1 MVSSKMMNSMKSIGD
16 GEGVET
22 GVCSVRV
29 GNIAMELKR
38 IVASKV
44 NKIINSNPY
53 YSNSVDK
60 SGWRTHKCEDTE
72 DRCASAVSF
81 LPSCHSFWCDKW
93 LNSAGKGL
101 WLEIELQN
109 YVQLFDDVTIQVKI
123 NSKFVQD
130 LMITGRSNKMLRKV
144 VPMYSVVN
152 IHDTPEHT
160 ALGESIHFVSAPH
173 HSGASIVG
181 IKTKKV
187 FEDGKFKPGASP

>member
-1 MVSSKMMNSMKSIGD
+1 MINSMKTIGQ

-29 GNIAMELKR
+29 GNIATELKR

-53 YSNSVDK
+53 YRYSVDK
-60 SGWRTHKCEDTE
+60 SGWKTHKCEDTE
-72 DRCASAVSF
+72 ERCVF
-81 LPSCHSFWCDKW
+81 FWCDKW
-93 LNSAGKGL
+93 LNSTGKGL

-130 LMITGRSNKMLRKV
+130 LMVTGRSNKMLGKF

-152 IHDTPEHT
+152 IYDTPEHT
-160 ALGESIHFVSAPH
+160 ALGESSHFVSSPH

-187 FEDGKFKPGASP
+187 FEDGKFKPGASV